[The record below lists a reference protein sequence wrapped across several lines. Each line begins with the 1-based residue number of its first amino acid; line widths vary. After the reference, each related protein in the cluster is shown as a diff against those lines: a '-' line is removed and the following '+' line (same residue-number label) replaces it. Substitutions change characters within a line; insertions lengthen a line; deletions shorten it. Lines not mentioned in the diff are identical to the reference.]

1 MAIWEYK
8 TIDLNEVPA
17 RRSDIDVLDDA
28 GKDGWVLVL
37 ITANR
42 IAYLKREGREPA
54 PSRSRQR
61 RSATSVDT

>member
-17 RRSDIDVLDDA
+17 RRSEIDILDDA
-28 GKDGWVLVL
+28 GRDGWVLVL

-42 IAYLKREGREPA
+42 IAYLKREAREPA
-54 PSRSRQR
+54 PSRQR

>member
-1 MAIWEYK
+1 MAIWQYK

-17 RRSDIDVLDDA
+17 RRSEIDVLDDA
-28 GKDGWVLVL
+28 GRDGWVLVL

-54 PSRSRQR
+54 PSRQR

>member
-8 TIDLNEVPA
+8 TIDLNEVPT
-17 RRSDIDVLDDA
+17 RRSEIDVLDDA

-37 ITANR
+37 ITANQ

-54 PSRSRQR
+54 PSRQR